1 MNISKNTEIKVGIV
15 SLAAVILFVLGISM
29 GKGFKFSTGATLLNM
44 RFPASGGI
52 QESAPVVVNG
62 VDRGDVISVKNDNGS
77 VLITAAMDNID
88 DLKNDAHARITIL
101 EITGGKKI
109 EIFPGTSGES
119 FVVGDEIQGSTPPD
133 ISELVALFGE
143 VSGDAIGL
151 VRRLDTIASGITN
164 MLEDGKLTN
173 DIKLT
178 VSNLKNISDNANTL
192 IDDNYNNIQNSLNN
206 LAIIT
211 QDLKVAIK
219 DNEPKVSSIIAEL
232 ENTIKDI
239 KPIINKTDN
248 AIASADKLISQLNDI
263 AQEVK
268 DGEGFANKLI
278 YDKQFAGTLDS
289 ALTDIYKFI
298 KFIEENGV
306 NVNLRLGTRP

>member
-1 MNISKNTEIKVGIV
+1 MNVSRNTEIKVGIV
-15 SLAAVILFVLGISM
+15 SLAALILLILGISM
-29 GKGFKFSTGATLLNM
+29 GKGLRFSAGESIIKL

-52 QESAPVVVNG
+52 QASSPVVVNG
-62 VDRGDVISVKNDNGS
+62 VDRGDVKSIENNNGS
-77 VLITAAMDNID
+77 VLITASIDNID
-88 DLKNDAHARITIL
+88 DLREDAHARITIL

-109 EIFPGTSGES
+109 EIFPGTSPNKLKEGS
-119 FVVGDEIQGSTPPD
+119 EIQGTTPPD
-133 ISELVALFGE
+133 LSELVALFGE

-151 VRRLDTIASGITN
+151 VRRLDTIAAGVTYL
-164 MLEDGKLTN
+164 LEDGKLAD
-173 DIKLT
+173 DIKVT
-178 VSNLKNISDNANTL
+178 VSNLKNVSANANTL
-192 IDDNYNNIQNSLNN
+192 LDDNYNNIQNSLNN

-211 QDLKVAIK
+211 QDLKIAIK
-219 DNEPKVSSIIAEL
+219 NNEPKVSNIIAEL

-248 AIASADKLISQLNDI
+248 AIANADKLILDLNSI
-263 AQEVK
+263 ASEVK

-278 YDKQFAGTLDS
+278 YDKKFAGTLDS

-298 KFIEENGV
+298 KFIEEHGV